1 MPTSRIRSCNDSSPA
16 RPGRTDA
23 TRVVL
28 VVDDDR
34 AVALPI
40 AHYFRRLGWSADV
53 ASERAE
59 AEALAAHRRYDL
71 AILDLHLA
79 PWGDAGGLD
88 VLDEIGEASPR
99 TAVVMLSGHV
109 SDDARR
115 EAERRGARAVLVKPQ
130 PLPELARV
138 ASALMETA
146 RA

>member
-1 MPTSRIRSCNDSSPA
+1 MTTNRFGSRNAQSLARSC
-16 RPGRTDA
+16 RTDA
-23 TRVVL
+23 TPVVL

-40 AHYFRRLGWSADV
+40 ARYFRRLGWTADV

-79 PWGDAGGLD
+79 PWGDAGGLE

-99 TAVVMLSGHV
+99 TPVVMLSGHF
-109 SDDARR
+109 SADAMR
-115 EAERRGARAVLVKPQ
+115 EAERRGARAVLTKPQ

-146 RA
+146 VA

>member
-1 MPTSRIRSCNDSSPA
+1 MTTSRLRSSNDRSSA
-16 RPGRTDA
+16 GPGRMDA
-23 TRVVL
+23 TPVVL

-40 AHYFRRLGWSADV
+40 ARYFRRLGWSADV
-53 ASERAE
+53 ASDRAE

-79 PWGDAGGLD
+79 PWGDAGGLE

-109 SDDARR
+109 SDAARR
-115 EAERRGARAVLVKPQ
+115 EAERRGARAVLAKPQ

-138 ASALMETA
+138 ASALMEA
-146 RA
+146 AVV

>member
-1 MPTSRIRSCNDSSPA
+1 CNDRSST
-16 RPGRTDA
+16 RPGRRDA
-23 TRVVL
+23 APVVL

-40 AHYFRRLGWSADV
+40 ARYFRRLGWTADV

-59 AEALAAHRRYDL
+59 AEALAAHRHYDL

-79 PWGDAGGLD
+79 PWGDAGGLE

-99 TAVVMLSGHV
+99 TPVLMLSGHI

-115 EAERRGARAVLVKPQ
+115 EAERRGARAVLAKSQ

-138 ASALMETA
+138 ASALMEA
-146 RA
+146 AVA